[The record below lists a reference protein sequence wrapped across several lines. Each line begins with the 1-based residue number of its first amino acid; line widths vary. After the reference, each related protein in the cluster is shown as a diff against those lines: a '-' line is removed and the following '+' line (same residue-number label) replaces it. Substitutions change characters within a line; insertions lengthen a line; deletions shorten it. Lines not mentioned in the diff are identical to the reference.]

1 MLANTEKWVA
11 AEPRPCGRNP
21 SRAILTDSRI
31 EFCSNHCVTGIREP
45 DMLTGMTERDWLTVL
60 EVFDAA
66 QSSRG
71 E

>member
-1 MLANTEKWVA
+1 
-11 AEPRPCGRNP
+11 
-21 SRAILTDSRI
+21 
-31 EFCSNHCVTGIREP
+31 VTGIREP

-71 E
+71 EPGHDEP